1 MVDHSEP
8 LHRKTLS
15 GLDLGDDSAVWEGRM
30 AFQQSAESSAWHRN
44 ASSSS
49 GMGGQLING
58 KYTCLFEV
66 GGKYLLKS
74 K

>member
-1 MVDHSEP
+1 
-8 LHRKTLS
+8 
-15 GLDLGDDSAVWEGRM
+15 M
-30 AFQQSAESSAWHRN
+30 AFRQSAESSAWPGN

-58 KYTCLFEV
+58 KYACLFEV